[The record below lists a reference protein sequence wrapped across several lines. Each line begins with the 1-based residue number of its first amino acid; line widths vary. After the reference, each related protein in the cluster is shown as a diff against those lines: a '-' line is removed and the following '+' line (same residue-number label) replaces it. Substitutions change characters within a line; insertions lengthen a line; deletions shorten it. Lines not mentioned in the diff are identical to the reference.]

1 MPSPPLSLTE
11 QLLLRLTAAIVLGRW
26 DEVQAVRAS
35 APTGEPD
42 RAWREAVLQ
51 VHLFSGIPRQLEAY
65 EALERA
71 GGLGAVGPEE
81 ALAEPDLPERGAGLF
96 DRIYGAHAEAVRA
109 RIAAHHPDFAR
120 WVGGHAYGRVLTR
133 PGLSARVRELLA
145 VGALAALGQERQ
157 LASHARGAV
166 ACGATAE
173 EVREAVEAVSP
184 LLTEERLVKAR
195 QVVAHF
201 ARAPRS

>member
-1 MPSPPLSLTE
+1 MPSPTLSLTE

-26 DEVQAVRAS
+26 DEVQDVRAS
-35 APTGEPD
+35 APPGEPD
-42 RAWREAVLQ
+42 REWREAVLQ

-65 EALERA
+65 EVLERA
-71 GGLGAVGPEE
+71 GGLGAVGPDE

-96 DRIYGAHAEAVRA
+96 DRIYGAHAGAVRA
-109 RIAAHHPDFAR
+109 RIGAHHPDFAR
-120 WVGGHAYGRVLTR
+120 WVAGHAYGRVLTR

-173 EVREAVEAVSP
+173 EVLEAVEVVSP
-184 LLTEERLVKAR
+184 LLTEERVVKAR